1 MELLETQLL
10 ERGWV
15 SFSSAFKSLITNLSF
30 LINIIVW
37 IIHFNTEKKAM
48 IEFICHISEIIIKG
62 KWKEMTEQVNLTLQ
76 NNITAKQILDDGLL
90 KGMEVVGIKFRDG
103 EMFLPEVLMAAKAFK
118 TAMALIEPFFLQGE
132 KSNHG
137 KVLMG
142 TVKGDIHD
150 IGKNLVGVM
159 LKGNGFDVAD
169 LGIDA
174 STEKF
179 IEWIERENPHII
191 GLSAMLTTTMVS
203 MQKTVSVLIEKY
215 PNKKIIVGGAPVS
228 QSFADSIKATGYAK
242 NAIDAVELSKNL
254 CQNDQRF
261 HLF

>member
-1 MELLETQLL
+1 MLE
-10 ERGWV
+10 
-15 SFSSAFKSLITNLSF
+15 
-30 LINIIVW
+30 
-37 IIHFNTEKKAM
+37 IIHHITE
-48 IEFICHISEIIIKG
+48 IVIKG
-62 KWKEMTEQVNLTLQ
+62 KWKEMTEQINLALVN
-76 NNITAKQILDDGLL
+76 NVTAKQILDSGLL
-90 KGMEVVGIKFRDG
+90 KGMEVVGVKFRDG
-103 EMFLPEVLMAAKAFK
+103 EMFLPEVLMSAKAFK

-132 KSNHG
+132 KNSSG

-179 IEWIERENPHII
+179 IEWIEREDPDII

-203 MQKTVSVLIEKY
+203 MQQTVSVLIEKF
-215 PNKKIIVGGAPVS
+215 PSKKVLVGGAPVS
-228 QSFADSIKATGYAK
+228 QSFADSIHATGYAK
-242 NAIDAVELSKNL
+242 NAIDAVELCKKL
-254 CQNDQRF
+254 IQ
-261 HLF
+261 

>member
-1 MELLETQLL
+1 MNKVLAQ
-10 ERGWV
+10 
-15 SFSSAFKSLITNLSF
+15 
-30 LINIIVW
+30 
-37 IIHFNTEKKAM
+37 
-48 IEFICHISEIIIKG
+48 ISEIIIKG
-62 KWKEMTEQVNLTLQ
+62 KWKEMTDQVNLALE

-90 KGMEVVGIKFRDG
+90 KGMEVVGVKFRDG
-103 EMFLPEVLMAAKAFK
+103 GMFLPEVLMSAKAFK
-118 TAMALIEPFFLQGE
+118 TAMALIEPYFLHGE
-132 KSNHG
+132 KISSG

-179 IEWIERENPHII
+179 IEWIERENPDIV

-203 MQKTVSVLIEKY
+203 MQKTVNVLIEKY
-215 PNKKIIVGGAPVS
+215 PNKKIIIGGAPVS
-228 QSFADSIKATGYAK
+228 PSFADSIKANGYAK
-242 NAIDAVELSKNL
+242 NAIEAVELCKKL
-254 CQNDQRF
+254 I
-261 HLF
+261 